1 MCHIQRAAVSSR
13 CIGASHGDCL
23 YEIHS
28 LQACFA
34 LKRPALRLIT
44 AFFCLVQIR
53 ISHARLVSQVYL
65 DAIGIVGFKL
75 LSRLSERRRD
85 ADNQHVSGDCDPN
98 ELART

>member
-13 CIGASHGDCL
+13 CIRASHEDCL
-23 YEIHS
+23 HEMFG

-34 LKRPALRLIT
+34 LKRPALRLIS
-44 AFFCLVQIR
+44 AFFYLVQIR

>member
-1 MCHIQRAAVSSR
+1 MHEMF
-13 CIGASHGDCL
+13 G
-23 YEIHS
+23 

-34 LKRPALRLIT
+34 LKRPALRLIS
-44 AFFCLVQIR
+44 AFFYLVQIR
-53 ISHARLVSQVYL
+53 ISRARLVSQVYL

>member
-1 MCHIQRAAVSSR
+1 M
-13 CIGASHGDCL
+13 
-23 YEIHS
+23 
-28 LQACFA
+28 
-34 LKRPALRLIT
+34 
-44 AFFCLVQIR
+44 FCSETPGPSFNISVFYLVQIR

>member
-1 MCHIQRAAVSSR
+1 M
-13 CIGASHGDCL
+13 
-23 YEIHS
+23 
-28 LQACFA
+28 FA
-34 LKRPALRLIT
+34 LKRPALRLI
-44 AFFCLVQIR
+44 AGFFYLVQIR
-53 ISHARLVSQVYL
+53 ISHARLVPQVYL